1 MNYPALLREII
12 GRIRQGQVRAA
23 VSVNVELLALYW
35 DVGRMIAQRQ
45 NDEGWGAAV
54 IPRLANDIK
63 NGLTDIKGFS
73 ERNLKRML
81 AFYKEYSD
89 LEIVPRAVAQI
100 DMKNDTVIVPRAV
113 AQLPEATSANLLEY
127 IIRLPWAQNVILLQI
142 KDRKERLWYMR
153 QSLENGWSRDFL
165 SDQIKFDLY
174 NRQGKAV
181 SNFDLRLP
189 EPQSSLA
196 QETLKNP
203 YVFDFLT
210 LDTTFH
216 EKELED
222 ALIADVEKFLLE
234 LGAGFAFIGRQYHLS
249 VGDDDFY
256 IDLLFYHAKLHCY
269 VVIELKNDKFKPEFA
284 GKTNFY
290 CSVVDGTLKQE
301 NDNPTIGLIL
311 CRSHN
316 RVVAEYTLK
325 NIDAAIGVSDY
336 QLTRDLPDNFKS
348 CLPTVEEIE
357 ERLDEQQ

>member
-1 MNYPALLREII
+1 MII
-12 GRIRQGQVRAA
+12 
-23 VSVNVELLALYW
+23 
-35 DVGRMIAQRQ
+35 
-45 NDEGWGAAV
+45 
-54 IPRLANDIK
+54 
-63 NGLTDIKGFS
+63 
-73 ERNLKRML
+73 NL
-81 AFYKEYSD
+81 
-89 LEIVPRAVAQI
+89 
-100 DMKNDTVIVPRAV
+100 
-113 AQLPEATSANLLEY
+113 
-127 IIRLPWAQNVILLQI
+127 
-142 KDRKERLWYMR
+142 
-153 QSLENGWSRDFL
+153 
-165 SDQIKFDLY
+165 
-174 NRQGKAV
+174 
-181 SNFDLRLP
+181 
-189 EPQSSLA
+189 
-196 QETLKNP
+196 

-222 ALIADVEKFLLE
+222 ALIGDVEKFLLE

-269 VVIELKNDKFKPEFA
+269 VVIELKNDKFKPEYA

-357 ERLDEQQ
+357 ERLDGK

>member
-1 MNYPALLREII
+1 MNYPALLREILD
-12 GRIRQGQVRAA
+12 RIQQGQVRAA
-23 VSVNVELLALYW
+23 LSVNVELLSLYW
-35 DVGRMIAQRQ
+35 DVGRIIAARQ

-54 IPRLANDIK
+54 IPRLAHDIK
-63 NGLTDIKGFS
+63 NNLVDIKGFS
-73 ERNLKRML
+73 ERNLRRMVSFYREYKGLLILPTAL
-81 AFYKEYSD
+81 AKLDSADKAIRPTPLAELADRSEKEVNED
-89 LEIVPRAVAQI
+89 LHKFVLQ
-100 DMKNDTVIVPRAV
+100 
-113 AQLPEATSANLLEY
+113 
-127 IIRLPWAQNVILLQI
+127 LPWAQNVALLAVKI
-142 KDRKERLWYMR
+142 REERLWYMM
-153 QSLENGWSRDFL
+153 QAISKGWSHDTL
-165 SDQIKFDLY
+165 CEQIKTNLFA
-174 NRQGKAV
+174 RQGKAI

-216 EKELED
+216 EKKLED
-222 ALIADVEKFLLE
+222 ALIGDVEKFLLE

-269 VVIELKNDKFKPEFA
+269 VVIELKNDKFKPEYA

-336 QLTRDLPDNFKS
+336 QLTRDLPDNFK
-348 CLPTVEEIE
+348 
-357 ERLDEQQ
+357 